1 MNQKRIDLLRSKK
14 CSAEEAVRN
23 IKSGSW
29 IDYGFFNGKPQAC
42 DKALAAR
49 MSELND
55 IFIISAVTLPPVPS
69 VIDSDPEGKK
79 VTYNDFHFSPLT
91 RILQEV
97 KGNVFYNPII
107 YSECE
112 RYYTDVVKDPDLV
125 GTQKRNVSIVQTTP
139 MDSDGYFN
147 FGLHNS
153 HTWTSLMNTE
163 IRIVEVNENLPWCP
177 GGQNEK
183 IHVSDVT
190 HVVESGNPGL
200 MEAPIPEPDEIEKKI
215 ALHVMEHISNGAC
228 VQFGIGGVPNSIGKL
243 IADSDFKDLGCHTEM
258 LVDSYV
264 DLYEAGIMTGNKK
277 NIDRGRMAFTF
288 AVGSAKLYNF
298 MNNNPSIASYNV
310 GYINEPRIICKND
323 NVISINSAL
332 QADLYTQINAESLG
346 FKQVSG
352 NGGMFD
358 FVQGAYW
365 SNGGRSIICLPSTY
379 RLSSGELK
387 SRIVPFLDPGT
398 IVTVPRQMINII
410 ATEYGW
416 ITLKG
421 DSTWARAEKII
432 SIAHPDFRDEL
443 VRSAEKQKI
452 WRKSNKIA

>member
-1 MNQKRIDLLRSKK
+1 MNQRLIDNLHTKM
-14 CSAEEAVRN
+14 CSADNAVKD

-42 DKALAAR
+42 DRALAAR
-49 MSELND
+49 SCELEN
-55 IFIISAVTLPPVPS
+55 IYIISAVTLPPVPS
-69 VIDSDPEGKK
+69 VIDCGNGKF
-79 VTYNDFHFSPLT
+79 TYNDFHFSPLT

-97 KGNVFYNPII
+97 KDNVFYNPII

-112 RYYTDVVKDPDLV
+112 RYYTDVKSNPDLV
-125 GTQKRNVSIVQTTP
+125 GTPPRSVSIVQTAP
-139 MDSDGYFN
+139 MDNEGYFN

-153 HTWTSLMNTE
+153 HTYTSMIYAE
-163 IRIVEVNENLPWCP
+163 IRIVEVNDKLPVCP
-177 GGQNEK
+177 GGQFEK
-183 IHVSDVT
+183 IHISDVT
-190 HVVESGNPGL
+190 HVVDGGSPNL
-200 MEAPIPEPDEIEKKI
+200 MEAPEPIPDETERKI
-215 ALHVMEHISNGAC
+215 ALNVINHITDGAC

-264 DLYEAGIMTGNKK
+264 DLFEAGIMTGKKK
-277 NIDRGRMAFTF
+277 NIDKERMSFTF
-288 AVGSAKLYNF
+288 AVGGSRLYSF
-298 MNNNPSIASYNV
+298 MNDNSAIASYNV
-310 GYINEPRIICKND
+310 GYINDPRNICMND
-323 NVISINSAL
+323 HVISVNSAL
-332 QADLYTQINAESLG
+332 QVDLYTQINAESMG
-346 FKQVSG
+346 FKQISG

-365 SNGGRSIICLPSTY
+365 SKGGKSIICLPSTY
-379 RLSSGELK
+379 KTSSGELK
-387 SRIVPFLDPGT
+387 SRIIPFLDPGT

-443 VRSAEKQKI
+443 IKSAENQKI
-452 WRKSNKIA
+452 WRKSNKII

>member
-1 MNQKRIDLLRSKK
+1 MNQRLIDDLRSKK
-14 CSAEEAVRN
+14 CSADEAVSD

-42 DKALAAR
+42 DRALAAR
-49 MSELND
+49 KSELHD
-55 IFIISAVTLPPVPS
+55 IYIISAVTLPPVPA
-69 VIDSDPEGKK
+69 VLESDADGSTF
-79 VTYNDFHFSPLT
+79 TYNDFHFSPLT
-91 RILQEV
+91 RILQEL

-112 RYYTDVVKDPDLV
+112 RYYTDVKIDPDLV
-125 GTQKRNVSIVQTTP
+125 GTPPRNVSIVQAAP
-139 MDSDGYFN
+139 MDSEGYFN

-153 HTWTSLMNTE
+153 HTYTSLMNTE
-163 IRIVEVNENLPWCP
+163 IRIIEVNEKIPVCP
-177 GGQNEK
+177 GGEYEK
-183 IHVSDVT
+183 IHISDVT
-190 HVVESGNPGL
+190 HVVEGEHPAL
-200 MEAPIPEPDEIEKKI
+200 LQAPEPQPDEIEKKI
-215 ALHVMEHISNGAC
+215 ALHVMDHIRDGAC

-243 IADSDFKDLGCHTEM
+243 IADADFKDLGCHTEM

-264 DLYEAGIMTGNKK
+264 DLYEAGIMTGNRKQ
-277 NIDRGRMAFTF
+277 IDKGRMAYTF
-288 AVGSAKLYNF
+288 AVGSARLYEF
-298 MNNNPSIASYNV
+298 MDHNRAIASYNV
-310 GYINEPRIICKND
+310 GYINDPVNIARND

-332 QADLYTQINAESLG
+332 QVDLYTQVNAESMG
-346 FKQVSG
+346 FKQISG

-365 SNGGRSIICLPSTY
+365 SRGGRSIICIPSTY
-379 RLSSGELK
+379 TTSKGELK

-432 SIAHPDFRDEL
+432 SIAHPDFRDSL
-443 VRSAEKQKI
+443 IKSAEAQKI
-452 WRKSNKIA
+452 WRRCNKLS

>member
-1 MNQKRIDLLRSKK
+1 MNQRLMDLLRSKK
-14 CSAEEAVRN
+14 CNAEEAVRD

-42 DKALAAR
+42 DKALTAR
-49 MSELND
+49 KDELDD
-55 IFIISAVTLPPVPS
+55 IYIIAAVTLPPVPS
-69 VIDSDPEGKK
+69 VIDFDSEGKK

-91 RILQEV
+91 RILQET
-97 KGNVFYNPII
+97 KENVFYNPII

-112 RYYTDVVKDPDLV
+112 RYYTDSIKDPVLV
-125 GTQKRNVSIVQTTP
+125 GTPKRSVSIVQTTP
-139 MDSDGYFN
+139 MDSEGYFN

-163 IRIVEVNENLPWCP
+163 IRIVEVNEKLPRCP
-177 GGQNEK
+177 GGQFEK
-183 IHVSDVT
+183 IHINDVT
-190 HVVESGNPGL
+190 HVVESGNPDL
-200 MEAPIPEPDEIEKKI
+200 LNAPVPEPDETEKQI
-215 ALHVMEHISNGAC
+215 ALHVLEHIRDGAC
-228 VQFGIGGVPNSIGKL
+228 VQFGIGGVPNSIGRL
-243 IADSDFKDLGCHTEM
+243 IADSDLKDLGCHTEM

-264 DLYEAGIMTGNKK
+264 DLFEAGIMTGSRK
-277 NIDRGRMAFTF
+277 NIDRGRMSYTF
-288 AVGSAKLYNF
+288 AVGGAKLYSF
-298 MNNNPSIASYNV
+298 MNENTAIASYNV
-310 GYINEPRIICKND
+310 GYINDPRNISKND
-323 NVISINSAL
+323 NVVSINSAL
-332 QADLYTQINAESLG
+332 QVDLYTQVNAESMG
-346 FKQVSG
+346 FKQISG
-352 NGGMFD
+352 NGGMSD

-365 SNGGRSIICLPSTY
+365 SNGGRSIICIPSTY

-387 SRIVPFLDPGT
+387 SRIVPFLAPGT

-421 DSTWARAEKII
+421 DATWARAEKII

-452 WRKSNKIA
+452 WRRSNKIA